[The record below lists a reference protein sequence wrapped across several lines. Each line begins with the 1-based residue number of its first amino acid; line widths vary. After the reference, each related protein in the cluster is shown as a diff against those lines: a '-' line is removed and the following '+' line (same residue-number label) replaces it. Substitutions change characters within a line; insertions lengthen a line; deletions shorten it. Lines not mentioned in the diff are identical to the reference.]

1 MRAGIGVKAVLSSR
15 FGKGIGFDPDDL
27 VNTQSLRSNVC
38 PVWACRAIIEGSFG
52 PVKSSRPK
60 GGAQVPQAVVDPE
73 ELRNF
78 MRNLRTF
85 NRDLRERLSSLNQ
98 QMQAL
103 AVTWR
108 DQEQKKFAAEFEAQ
122 ARNLARLIETNDE
135 HIRYLSR
142 KADQIDEYLQS

>member
-1 MRAGIGVKAVLSSR
+1 VSS
-15 FGKGIGFDPDDL
+15 GE
-27 VNTQSLRSNVC
+27 
-38 PVWACRAIIEGSFG
+38 EGDILM
-52 PVKSSRPK
+52 
-60 GGAQVPQAVVDPE
+60 PQAVVDPE

-85 NRDLRERLSSLNQ
+85 NRDLRERLTSLNQ

-108 DQEQKKFAAEFEAQ
+108 DQEQKKFAAEFEMQ

-135 HIRYLSR
+135 HIRYLAR